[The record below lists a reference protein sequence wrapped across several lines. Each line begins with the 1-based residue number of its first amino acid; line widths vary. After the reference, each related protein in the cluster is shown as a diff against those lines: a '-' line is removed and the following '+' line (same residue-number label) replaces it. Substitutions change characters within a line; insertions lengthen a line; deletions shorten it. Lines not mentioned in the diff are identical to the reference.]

1 MKFIDC
7 DDTLIIRLE
16 KCTGVKFDTDS
27 THGVWIEIKNDGEE
41 PAAFLLTADQTIKL
55 ALGLLKLAVQAR

>member
-16 KCTGVKFDTDS
+16 RCTCIRFDTNS
-27 THGVWIEIKNDGEE
+27 THGVWIEIKKDGAE
-41 PAAFLLTADQTIKL
+41 PSAFVLTADQTIKL
-55 ALGLLKLAVQAR
+55 ARGLLKLAVQAR